1 MLGLCTLALAFR
13 APSSFRGVT
22 MAASSNGISAEQS
35 SPMGTPRSSSAH
47 AWRPQQRAGH
57 PSMQLSLD
65 DPRILTVS
73 LARKTGIDFG
83 CDLTLS
89 WPYVLAL
96 EDDGAAARSGLV
108 RIGDQLVAMNGQSVL
123 GLPIGEVMERL
134 GSVDG
139 ADVALTFFRDTR
151 EQLQSVVLAGG
162 DAGPATATVTVR
174 QPDKPEQV
182 FEVPYGANLR
192 DELIARKINV
202 YQSITRWS
210 NCNGKQLC
218 GTCIV
223 NVSEGVERCTR
234 RSLDEASTL
243 RENPD
248 TYKLA
253 CITNVYGDVT
263 VEIFPK
269 INPAQWTR

>member
-1 MLGLCTLALAFR
+1 M
-13 APSSFRGVT
+13 
-22 MAASSNGISAEQS
+22 ASSGS
-35 SPMGTPRSSSAH
+35 RSSSLVGQ
-47 AWRPQQRAGH
+47 QQRSGYTR
-57 PSMQLSLD
+57 MQLSLD

-73 LARKTGIDFG
+73 LERKTGIDFG

-89 WPYVLAL
+89 WPYVLSL
-96 EDDGAAARSGLV
+96 EENGAAARSGLV
-108 RIGDQLVAMNGQSVL
+108 MVGDQLVAVAGQSVL
-123 GLPIGEVMERL
+123 GLPIGEVMDRL
-134 GSVDG
+134 GAYEG
-139 ADVALTFFRDTR
+139 PEIALTFFRDTR
-151 EQLQSVVLAGG
+151 EQLQSVVMAGG
-162 DAGPATATVTVR
+162 ANGPATARVTVR
-174 QPDKPEQV
+174 QPGKPEQA
-182 FEVPYGANLR
+182 FDVPYGANLR

-243 RENPD
+243 RENPE

-253 CITNVYGDVT
+253 CITNVYGDIT

-269 INPAQWTR
+269 VGAAQWTR